1 MNAKRKRPALT
12 GPGAETNNGDG
23 AEDNTA
29 DGYGMRWIYTGRSKR
44 KLTKRLLMTLLFEHG
59 VSEDEFRVWL
69 DISVDDFAALNPR
82 LRYETF
88 KAQLLDYL
96 QTGRLQPN
104 EIKGAIRAIHARED
118 FARRAIQRQRS
129 AGFDGWR
136 RDAA

>member
-1 MNAKRKRPALT
+1 MSAAQRKRPAWSA
-12 GPGAETNNGDG
+12 PGAEINNRDG
-23 AEDNTA
+23 AKNTTA
-29 DGYGMRWIYTGRSKR
+29 DGYGMRMIYTGRSTR
-44 KLTKRLLMTLLFEHG
+44 KLTKRLLMMLLFDG

-69 DISVDDFAALNPR
+69 DISVDDFAALNTC

-88 KAQLLDYL
+88 RAQLLDYL

-129 AGFDGWR
+129 ASFDGGR

>member
-1 MNAKRKRPALT
+1 MNAIRKRPALA
-12 GPGAETNNGDG
+12 GPGAEINTGHAKG
-23 AEDNTA
+23 STA
-29 DGYGMRWIYTGRSKR
+29 DGYGMRLIYDGRSTR

-88 KAQLLDYL
+88 KAQFLDYL

-104 EIKGAIRAIHARED
+104 EIKGAMQVIHARED

-129 AGFDGWR
+129 ASFDGWR